1 LRRYLGGDEDMREI
15 LIRVDREALAD
26 VISRYIK
33 EENIDK
39 VAKVV
44 GYIRDEGVKEA
55 IVE

>member
-1 LRRYLGGDEDMREI
+1 LGGDEDMREI